1 MLVAVGLM
9 IATFVGARVLA
20 RRRELALLKAAGFT
34 PRQLMLL
41 ALIENLAIALVGAV
55 VGVVAGAAAAPRI
68 VKDTAALTGRVPVTV
83 DVVTVAGVIAVVLAA
98 VALATVLPARRT
110 VRAATVDALARSA
123 VRSRLSAFRAS
134 ATASRSGSVSGRRW
148 RGPAG
153 RWRSLVALALGV
165 GALTAALAMEATLT
179 REDAVENAA
188 RATFP
193 PPVDASGLGPSH
205 ADPVVVPDLGREQVR
220 PIVWGL
226 NVLLLLVIV
235 ANVLAT
241 TLLGVRE
248 RARENGVLRAVGVTP
263 RELSGSIVGS
273 QVVLAT
279 IAAAVGIP
287 FGIGLFVGVYRLAS
301 GAVDP
306 ALAPAW
312 QLAAVAVATVAA
324 VALVSLLPAR
334 SAGRLAVVDALRRE

>member
-1 MLVAVGLM
+1 M

-41 ALIENLAIALVGAV
+41 TLIENLSIALVGAI
-55 VGVVAGAAAAPRI
+55 VGVIAGAAVAPRI
-68 VKDTAALTGRVPVTV
+68 VKDTAALTGAVPVTL
-83 DVVTVAGVIAVVLAA
+83 DVVTVAGVIAVVLVV

-110 VRAATVDALARSA
+110 VRAAAVDALAAPA
-123 VRSRLSAFRAS
+123 VRSRLSAPRLGDGIALRLGLRQTLARPARAV
-134 ATASRSGSVSGRRW
+134 AV
-148 RGPAG
+148 
-153 RWRSLVALALGV
+153 LVALALGV

-205 ADPVVVPDLGREQVR
+205 ADPVVVPDLGRAQVR

-248 RARENGVLRAVGVTP
+248 RARESGVLRAVGVTP

-279 IAAAVGIP
+279 IATAVGIP
-287 FGIGLFVGVYRLAS
+287 FGIGLFVGVYRLAN
-301 GAVDP
+301 GAVEP
-306 ALAPAW
+306 RW
-312 QLAAVAVATVAA
+312 HRRG
-324 VALVSLLPAR
+324 SSRR
-334 SAGRLAVVDALRRE
+334 SRSRRSPPSRSSPWCRRDRPGAAVVDALRRE